1 MTQEEFRKK
10 FPALRAEVYGKG
22 KNVIYFDNAATT
34 QRADSVIEAVTQNEI
49 YRNANIHRA
58 VHKLSMDATDAYTEA
73 REKVAEYIGAKDKN
87 EVIFTSGTTASIN
100 LVAYSFGEKYIKEGD
115 EIIISEAEHHSN
127 LVPWQQLCKRKKA
140 ILKFIGVEE
149 NGRLKFED
157 LDELITG
164 RTKLISVTHISNVL
178 GLVNPIDE
186 IVRIAHTKGIPV
198 MIDGAQGIAHET
210 IDVSKTDCDFYA
222 FSGHKIF
229 GPTGTGILYGKK
241 KYLEEMPPFLYG
253 GDMVGTVSK
262 EETTFAELP
271 MKFEAGTQNF
281 NSISALRETIEI
293 NRVIR
298 NDKELKEEYEK
309 TADYLYSW
317 LKNNDEITLYGT
329 EGKKSPVYSF
339 NVKGV
344 HHEDIATLLDKMRI
358 AVRSGQMCAEPLMNR
373 YGVTGMIRV
382 SLAPYNTMEEVKYF
396 TECIEKA
403 IKMLK

>member
-1 MTQEEFRKK
+1 MTQEEIRHS
-10 FPALRAEVYGKG
+10 FPALNAEVYGKG

-34 QRADSVIEAVTQNEI
+34 QRAESVIEAITKNEI

-58 VHKLSMDATDAYTEA
+58 VHKLSMEATDAYIEA
-73 REKVAEYIGAKDKN
+73 RKKVAEYIGIKDEN

-100 LVAYSFGEKYIKEGD
+100 LVAYSFGVKYIKEGD

-140 ILKFIGVEE
+140 VLKYIGIED
-149 NGRLKFED
+149 NGRLRYED
-157 LDELITG
+157 LHNLITEK
-164 RTKLISVTHISNVL
+164 TKLISVAHISNVL

-186 IVRIAHTKGIPV
+186 IVRIGHENGIPV
-198 MIDGAQGIAHET
+198 MIDGAQGIAHEE
-210 IDVSKTDCDFYA
+210 IDVSKTDCEFYA

-229 GPTGTGILYGKK
+229 GPTGTGVLYGKR
-241 KYLEEMPPFLYG
+241 KYLEAMPPFQYG

-281 NSISALRETIEI
+281 NSISALSETIEF
-293 NRVIR
+293 NRKIR
-298 NDKELKEEYEK
+298 EDSQLQKEFGDAAE
-309 TADYLYSW
+309 YLYRW
-317 LKNNDEITLYGT
+317 IKDNDEIILYGT
-329 EGKKSPVYSF
+329 EGKKVPVYSF
-339 NVKGV
+339 NVKGA

-373 YGVTGMIRV
+373 FGVTGMIRV
-382 SLAPYNTMEEVKYF
+382 SLSVYNTMEEVKYF
-396 TECIEKA
+396 TECLEKA

>member
-73 REKVAEYIGAKDKN
+73 REKVAEYIGAKNKN

-210 IDVSKTDCDFYA
+210 VDVSKTDCDFYA

-229 GPTGTGILYGKK
+229 GPTGTGVLYGKK

-281 NSISALRETIEI
+281 NSISALSETIEI

-382 SLAPYNTMEEVKYF
+382 SLAPYNTTEEVKYF